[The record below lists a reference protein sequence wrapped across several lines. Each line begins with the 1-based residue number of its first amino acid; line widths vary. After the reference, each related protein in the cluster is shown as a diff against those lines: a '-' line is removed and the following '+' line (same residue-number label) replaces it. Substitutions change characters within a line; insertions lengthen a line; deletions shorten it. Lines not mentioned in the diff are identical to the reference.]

1 MEKEELL
8 KELRKQFNL
17 TKEKLKFKAT
27 FDEINEVSYIED
39 MALSQG
45 FVSNQFSRQMI
56 NRMIDGPYSWLNDLY
71 GWLYPPPTDLIHLNE
86 GKSLTQEERK
96 EVLEMLE
103 LIIHL
108 FRKNKRIAFEGLNP
122 EEEGRF
128 VDELVEFKKTK
139 FLPFMAKYHIKMENL
154 WKK

>member
-8 KELRKQFNL
+8 KELRKQFDL
-17 TKEKLKFKAT
+17 TKERLKFKAT
-27 FDEINEVSYIED
+27 FDEINSSSYIED
-39 MALSQG
+39 MVLADK

-56 NRMIDGPYSWLNDLY
+56 NRMVEGPYSWLNDLY

-103 LIIHL
+103 LIIYL
-108 FRKNKRIAFEGLNP
+108 FRKNKRIAFQGLDP
-122 EEEGRF
+122 EEEGKF

-139 FLPFMAKYHIKMENL
+139 FTPFMTKYHLKMEAI